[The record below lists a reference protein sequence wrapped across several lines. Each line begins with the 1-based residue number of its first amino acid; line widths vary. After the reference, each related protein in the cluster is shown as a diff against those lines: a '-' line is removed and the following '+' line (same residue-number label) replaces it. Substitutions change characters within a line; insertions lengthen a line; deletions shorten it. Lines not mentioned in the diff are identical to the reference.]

1 MQSLTFCNRARP
13 RFVAPNSWRLSGVGR
28 NPNSPHFFIWQAEFH
43 PRNETQKIKFLA
55 NIMSLKLQNRHFIQK
70 EEGKFPAGAAIISNL
85 LPKAKNKIG
94 GTAELL
100 SAGGGRNSGSPN
112 FLIWHDEI
120 HPRNETPLTLKLLLP
135 VRSLPFCRSRGARP
149 KLVAQE
155 SWGNQGY
162 VVVGVLTSSPER

>member
-1 MQSLTFCNRARP
+1 
-13 RFVAPNSWRLSGVGR
+13 
-28 NPNSPHFFIWQAEFH
+28 
-43 PRNETQKIKFLA
+43 
-55 NIMSLKLQNRHFIQK
+55 MSLKLQNRHFIQK

-100 SAGGGRNSGSPN
+100 SAGGGRNSRSPK

-162 VVVGVLTSSPER
+162 VVVDVLTFPWEIIKSSAHGITYVLQEGPGVGVGWVNLVVFWFF